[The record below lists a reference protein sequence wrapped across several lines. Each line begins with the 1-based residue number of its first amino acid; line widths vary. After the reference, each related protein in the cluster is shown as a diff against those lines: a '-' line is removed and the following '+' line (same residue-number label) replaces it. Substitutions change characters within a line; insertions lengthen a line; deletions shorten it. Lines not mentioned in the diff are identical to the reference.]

1 MDRQQRAD
9 KVVEALAQLY
19 PDAAT
24 ELEYS
29 TGWQLL
35 VATILSAQCT
45 DERINQVT
53 PALFERWPEPEAMA
67 EADDRELEEA
77 IRSTGFYRNKARALK
92 GAARAVVAEHG
103 GELPRTVEAMVALP
117 GVGRKTANVV
127 LGEAFGIAA
136 GIAVDTHVKR
146 VTKRIGLT
154 EASDPDRVEADLEA
168 VVPTDEWTAF
178 SMRTILHGRRVC
190 RARSPRCDDCDL
202 EPLCAKVGV

>member
-1 MDRQQRAD
+1 MERRQRAQ
-9 KVVEALAQLY
+9 KVIEALAQLY
-19 PDAAT
+19 PEAAT
-24 ELEYS
+24 ELRYE

-45 DERINQVT
+45 DERVNQVT
-53 PALFERWPEPEAMA
+53 PALFDRWPGPEEMA
-67 EADDRELEEA
+67 AADDPELEEA
-77 IRSTGFYRNKARALK
+77 IRSTGFFRNKAKALK
-92 GAARAVVAEHG
+92 GAARAVLADHG
-103 GELPRTVEAMVALP
+103 GELPRTVKEMVALP

-127 LGEAFGIAA
+127 LGEAFGLPA

-146 VTKRIGLT
+146 VTRRIGLT
-154 EASDPDRVEADLEA
+154 EATDPDRVEKDLEA
-168 VVPTDEWTAF
+168 VVPTGEWTRF